1 MPSLLGI
8 DSGLTVTKAVIFDA
22 GGTVLSVARRRV
34 PQLIP
39 RPRHVER
46 DMDGLWSATAAAIRD
61 AVSESG
67 RPAGDIVGI
76 AATAHGDG
84 IYLVDSE
91 LRPLGP
97 AVTSLDTRAG
107 AVADA
112 WNDSDVGDRA
122 LRLTGQKPHASAPSA
137 VLRWIRDHQ
146 PERYARIGHMLAA
159 KDWLRLCLCGSVGT
173 DRTEA
178 STSFTNVRTQ
188 DYDADALTLFG
199 LESLARGLPEMAAS
213 TEIVGKVTRHAAE
226 QTGLAEGTP
235 VMAGLH
241 DVTASAL
248 GMGGYGQ
255 GVVAVIAG
263 TYSINE
269 TVSLAP
275 KIDARWFCRN
285 GILPGEWNNMSISPA
300 STANYDWFLEKFCA
314 AEMRE
319 AEKAGQS
326 IHDLLAR
333 DFDAASARP
342 SSTLFHPYLFGSPYG
357 GATSAGFF
365 GLNAWH
371 DRGDVIRAVFEG
383 IAFNHRI
390 HVDALKEGFAPATA
404 RLTGGI
410 SRNPA
415 MAGLFADILGL
426 PVTATATEE
435 AAAWGA
441 ALCAGAGAGL
451 FASPTDDPRDLAS
464 IETTYQ
470 PRPDLQEVLD
480 RKYRLFLDLADAMRP
495 IWPRLQDL
503 GSAGP
508 MTGQTT

>member
-46 DMDGLWSATAAAIRD
+46 DMDGLWSATAAAIQE
-61 AVSESG
+61 AVSKSG

-107 AVADA
+107 TIADA
-112 WNDSDVGDRA
+112 WNDSEIGDRA
-122 LRLTGQKPHASAPSA
+122 LHLTGQKPHASAPSA

-178 STSFTNVRTQ
+178 STTFSNVGTQ
-188 DYDADALTLFG
+188 DYDADALALFG
-199 LESLARGLPEMAAS
+199 LESLARGLPEMAVS
-213 TEIVGKVTRHAAE
+213 TEIVGKVTRLAAE

-269 TVSLAP
+269 TVSSAP
-275 KIDARWFCRN
+275 KIDARWYCRN

-319 AEKAGQS
+319 AEKAGQN

-333 DFDAASARP
+333 
-342 SSTLFHPYLFGSPYG
+342 
-357 GATSAGFF
+357 
-365 GLNAWH
+365 
-371 DRGDVIRAVFEG
+371 
-383 IAFNHRI
+383 
-390 HVDALKEGFAPATA
+390 
-404 RLTGGI
+404 
-410 SRNPA
+410 
-415 MAGLFADILGL
+415 
-426 PVTATATEE
+426 
-435 AAAWGA
+435 
-441 ALCAGAGAGL
+441 
-451 FASPTDDPRDLAS
+451 
-464 IETTYQ
+464 
-470 PRPDLQEVLD
+470 
-480 RKYRLFLDLADAMRP
+480 
-495 IWPRLQDL
+495 
-503 GSAGP
+503 
-508 MTGQTT
+508 

>member
-1 MPSLLGI
+1 MPSLVGI
-8 DSGLTVTKAVIFDA
+8 DSGLTVTKAVVFDV
-22 GGTVLSVARRRV
+22 GGALLAVARRRV

-39 RPRHVER
+39 APRHVER
-46 DMDGLWSATAAAIRD
+46 DMDGLWAATADAIRE
-61 AVSESG
+61 ALGNSG
-67 RPAGDIVGI
+67 RPANDVVGV

-84 IYLVDSE
+84 IYLVDSS
-91 LRPLGP
+91 LKPLGP
-97 AVTSLDTRAG
+97 AITSLDTRAS
-107 AVADA
+107 AVADG
-112 WNDSDVGDRA
+112 WNETDIGDRS
-122 LRLTGQKPHASAPSA
+122 LELTGQKPHASAPSA
-137 VLRWIRDHQ
+137 VLRWIRDNQ

-159 KDWLRLCLCGSVGT
+159 KDWLRFCLCGTIGT

-188 DYDADALTLFG
+188 DYDEEALTLFG
-199 LESLARGLPEMAAS
+199 LEALARALPPMAAS
-213 TEIVGKVTRHAAE
+213 TEIVGGVSRSAAA
-226 QTGLAEGTP
+226 QTGLLEGTP

-248 GMGGYGQ
+248 GMGGYRE

-269 TVSLAP
+269 TVSRTP

-300 STANYDWFLEKFCA
+300 STANYDWFLEKFLA
-314 AEMRE
+314 TETRE

-326 IHDLLAR
+326 IHDLVAR
-333 DFDAASARP
+333 EFDAASARP
-342 SSTLFHPYLFGSPYG
+342 SSALFHPYLFGSPFG
-357 GATSAGFF
+357 GASSAGLF

-390 HVDALKEGFAPATA
+390 HVDALKGGFAPTSA

-415 MAGLFADILGL
+415 MASLFADILGL

-451 FASPTDDPRDLAS
+451 FASPTDDPRNLES

-470 PRPDLQEVLD
+470 PDPVRGEILEK
-480 RKYRLFLDLADAMRP
+480 KYRVFLDLAEAIKPM
-495 IWPRLQDL
+495 WPRLQDL
-503 GSAGP
+503 GAALR
-508 MTGQTT
+508 